1 MIHSTVM
8 ENTLTSTKISMMF
21 KKTALEICALCIRRK
36 GNCLSRECRGRKQKK
51 KKKEKG
57 ENMNLVCEV
66 CLFWFPP
73 LMSFQCSG

>member
-51 KKKEKG
+51 KKEGKG
-57 ENMNLVCEV
+57 RKYELG
-66 CLFWFPP
+66 L
-73 LMSFQCSG
+73 